1 MFPKKMTTAQSPR
14 LALGTAELRSAYTM
28 NAMVITQPPMTTA
41 VAIMGSHSGL
51 EDMAAMNPAAGA
63 SAAIPEM
70 AIPRRLKAGT

>member
-1 MFPKKMTTAQSPR
+1 
-14 LALGTAELRSAYTM
+14 M